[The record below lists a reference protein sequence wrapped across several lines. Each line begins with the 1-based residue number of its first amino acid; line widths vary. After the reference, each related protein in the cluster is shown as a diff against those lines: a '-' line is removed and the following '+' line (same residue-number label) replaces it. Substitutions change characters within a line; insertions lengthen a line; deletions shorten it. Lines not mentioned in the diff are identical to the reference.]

1 MTMWYH
7 PRWAGVFVAVVAAAF
22 IFTPVAHAACTS
34 SGSELIQSLEGRWR
48 GNGTVTPIGGQP
60 ERILC
65 RVSYDAKSGGHGV
78 RQDIECVGTD
88 YRIKATANV
97 TCNGDRITGTW
108 TERIASNT
116 GSINGSLSGRRLR
129 VSFEGPNFKGRLSVR
144 FSSRSRHAVT
154 ISQFDPAKGRH
165 VPVAEISLRR

>member
-1 MTMWYH
+1 MKTWYRS
-7 PRWAGVFVAVVAAAF
+7 RWAGAVLAAF
-22 IFTPVAHAACTS
+22 AGAFTFAPVAHAACTS
-34 SGSELIQSLEGRWR
+34 QGTDLIESLEGRWR
-48 GNGTVTPIGGQP
+48 GSGTVTPLGGQP

-65 RVSYDAKSGGHGV
+65 RVSYDSTRGGHGV
-78 RQDIECVGTD
+78 RQDINCVGTD
-88 YRIKATANV
+88 YRIQATANV
-97 TCNGDRITGTW
+97 SCNGDRITGTW

-144 FSSRSRHAVT
+144 FTSRSRHSVT

-165 VPVAEISLRR
+165 VPVAQISLRR